1 MVEMK
6 KKYIAPRVSVEY
18 FELAEHIASCG
29 VTVADGNAFGN
40 PTHQDGNSC
49 EFVTNG
55 GAATMFLDGN
65 SKCTI
70 KTDPDNMIVGCYN
83 TPDGTISMFAS

>member
-1 MVEMK
+1 MK
-6 KKYIAPRVSVEY
+6 KKYVAPTVCVEY

-29 VTVADGNAFGN
+29 TTVADGNSFGK

-49 EFVTNG
+49 VFVSNG
-55 GAATMFLDGN
+55 GVVTMFLDGN
-65 SKCTI
+65 KDCTM

-83 TPDGTISMFAS
+83 TPDGTVSMFAS